1 MTLKNA
7 LWVQKYKPTC
17 FEELIFKDKS
27 KIDSIISNIDSI
39 PNMLLYSTA
48 VGTGKTTTARL
59 IANKLECDI
68 KEINSSLDRGID
80 AIRDIVKSYAENMS
94 ISTRCPKRMI
104 FLDEADG
111 ITGDAQKALRNTMEE
126 YSNNVFFVLTCN
138 NIYSIIPALQSRC
151 QLFDFSNPPK
161 KEIFIRLENICRME
175 GVEYDVEDLWNL
187 VEKEYPDIRSMI
199 KTLQYIK
206 ITNTS
211 LDSIN
216 ITNKNEE
223 FLKSLYLEDIQEIYS
238 KSYGDFD
245 ILGFSRWLARYLF
258 DRYDSFSNKESIKN
272 IVRYIA
278 DIEKSVGTGCYLP
291 PIFISNIFSIIG
303 ELKNAV

>member
-7 LWVQKYKPTC
+7 LWVQKYKPSC
-17 FEELIFKDKS
+17 FDELIFNDKN
-27 KIDSIISNIDSI
+27 KIESYLSNVETI
-39 PNMLLYSTA
+39 PNLLLYSTA

-59 IANKLECDI
+59 IAKKLGCDV

-94 ISTRCPKRMI
+94 ISTRCQKRMI

-111 ITGDAQKALRNTMEE
+111 ITVDAQKALRNTMEE
-126 YSNNVFFVLTCN
+126 YSNNAFFVLTCN
-138 NIYSIIPALQSRC
+138 NIHSIIPALQSRC
-151 QLFDFSNPPK
+151 QVFNFSNPPK
-161 KEIFIRLENICRME
+161 KEIFSRLENICISE
-175 GVEYDVEDLWNL
+175 SVEYDVEDLWNL
-187 VEKEYPDIRSMI
+187 IEKEYPDIRTMI

-206 ITNTS
+206 ITNTP

-223 FLKSLYLEDIQEIYS
+223 FLKSLYLEDVQEIYS

-245 ILGFSRWLARYLF
+245 ILGFIRWLAKYLF
-258 DRYDSFSNKESIKN
+258 DRYDSFSNKDSIKN

-278 DIEKSVGTGCYLP
+278 DIEKAAGTGCYLP
-291 PIFISNIFSIIG
+291 PIFISNIFSIIW